1 MVLRTHLTGLQK
13 QLVVSLI
20 PNKITY
26 TKEVMRHIQ
35 LITVHNVTR
44 RKQSMPF
51 NTYIDDRA
59 MIPILLAHDWIIW
72 KDTWTDCS
80 YETYMALKKMMRHT
94 GNAMPMV

>member
-1 MVLRTHLTGLQK
+1 MVLQLHNYTPKHTRTTTVYVMLAMIIYTGGK
-13 QLVVSLI
+13 AMS
-20 PNKITY
+20 
-26 TKEVMRHIQ
+26 
-35 LITVHNVTR
+35 
-44 RKQSMPF
+44 F

-59 MIPILLAHDWIIW
+59 MIPILLEHGWIIW

>member
-1 MVLRTHLTGLQK
+1 MA
-13 QLVVSLI
+13 
-20 PNKITY
+20 
-26 TKEVMRHIQ
+26 
-35 LITVHNVTR
+35 
-44 RKQSMPF
+44 F

-59 MIPILLAHDWIIW
+59 MIPVLLEHDWIIW